1 MPKLDKTQ
9 YSKEEAARLM
19 EIRRLEKLG
28 KQKKE
33 VFATRHKPIEFV
45 EEFNQEF
52 KRYLMEKGVNIDVT
66 MFDLEFEPPQNFAA
80 YRKSELDNARVPTF
94 TQMSAIPYVSNRFAL
109 KRYLGMS
116 AEEIA

>member
-33 VFATRHKPIEFV
+33 VFAAVGRQSKLFWSSLLGISVLSQFISVWTQGSNYGILQLV
-45 EEFNQEF
+45 GLILSIV
-52 KRYLMEKGVNIDVT
+52 YLVDQRPKMN
-66 MFDLEFEPPQNFAA
+66 
-80 YRKSELDNARVPTF
+80 
-94 TQMSAIPYVSNRFAL
+94 
-109 KRYLGMS
+109 
-116 AEEIA
+116 EIRGK